1 MAFLEPRYD
10 AYTAVCLKIEPFDR
24 IGLYRLER
32 SRTTPGSGF
41 RLSLVKA
48 IADMH
53 NVDLTLTDNQ
63 PGLRVSLTFD
73 SIMQSPNK

>member
-1 MAFLEPRYD
+1 VAFLEPRYD
-10 AYTAVCLKIEPFDR
+10 AHTAGCLKIEPFDR

-32 SRTTPGSGF
+32 SPTSPDSGLRF
-41 RLSLVKA
+41 SLVKA
-48 IADMH
+48 IADIH

>member
-1 MAFLEPRYD
+1 
-10 AYTAVCLKIEPFDR
+10 
-24 IGLYRLER
+24 
-32 SRTTPGSGF
+32 
-41 RLSLVKA
+41 VKA